1 MKRPS
6 MKRWIVAAWLLTLT
20 VATVGIAS
28 NERVIRDG
36 DVVYLR
42 LAPVDPRSLMQG
54 DYMALNFT
62 LAIEIAAAQAAAQS
76 AQHQTDR
83 RDATVV
89 IRTDANRIA
98 QFIRLHDGT
107 PLAEGEQLL
116 RVQNVPTRWGGNGV
130 QVSTNAW
137 FFEEGQAKRYERA
150 QYGEFRVDKNGHA
163 LLVGMK
169 GEGLSE
175 L

>member
-1 MKRPS
+1 
-6 MKRWIVAAWLLTLT
+6 MKRWIVVAWLLTLA
-20 VATVGIAS
+20 VATVGIAA
-28 NERVIRDG
+28 NERVLRDG
-36 DVVYLR
+36 EVLYLR

-62 LAIEIAAAQAAAQS
+62 AGIEIAAAQG
-76 AQHQTDR
+76 AQHKTDR
-83 RDATVV
+83 RDVTVV
-89 IRTDANRIA
+89 IRRDANHIG
-98 QFIRLHDGT
+98 QFVRLHDGT
-107 PLAEGEQLL
+107 PLADGEQLL

-150 QYGEFRVDKNGHA
+150 QYGEFRVDRNGHA
-163 LLVGMK
+163 LLVGMR
-169 GEGLSE
+169 GEGLSA